1 MGWFCGT
8 CPRPS
13 SHTSSWHTIHTQP
26 KPGDFFFFFCI
37 ENPFFKTKV
46 QTKFMKSC
54 CCMDVAQ
61 ALLHAYSP
69 CLCSAKVTASS
80 LRSSCK
86 CSALAEGVYTPLALW
101 GKVSFG
107 IHSLS
112 HKGYAADQLG
122 CSSSALNFN
131 KPLYS
136 GAQQP
141 GVPKPCW
148 AVDTNQP
155 SPPAT
160 WEESDGVGWKGGQ
173 PAEGF
178 EACQA

>member
-1 MGWFCGT
+1 MGHL
-8 CPRPS
+8 PD
-13 SHTSSWHTIHTQP
+13 HQAIHHHDTQYTP
-26 KPGDFFFFFCI
+26 NQNQEIFFFFCI
-37 ENPFFKTKV
+37 QNPFFKTKV

-160 WEESDGVGWKGGQ
+160 
-173 PAEGF
+173 
-178 EACQA
+178 